1 LFCEQAFEE
10 QIDLIQDSA
19 TYHLSQ
25 RGQHLLA
32 ILGRNAGFSE
42 ILATKPAWLVPVNF
56 ATKTSPAFYSKALM
70 TFSQVP
76 ASMPAFSETALM
88 TSTLFMS
95 IPPALTDR
103 ISLPA

>member
-1 LFCEQAFEE
+1 MFCEQAFEE

-19 TYHLSQ
+19 TNTSRSEVNTFSQ
-25 RGQHLLA
+25 FSGEMPVLPE
-32 ILGRNAGFSE
+32 ILG
-42 ILATKPAWLVPVNF
+42 TKPARLVPVNF
-56 ATKTSPAFYSKALM
+56 ATKTSPAFSSKAFM

-76 ASMPAFSETALM
+76 ASMPVFSETALM
-88 TSTLFMS
+88 TSVLFMS